1 MRRRAVV
8 PRVMYSDPVGAA
20 APSPVRWA
28 ARHLPG
34 ALCGPWGIGHRVVLS
49 GRARFG
55 HRDGISLSSRRAI
68 MVGLETASVLV
79 LSTGGPEAGNPECEE
94 AACA

>member
-1 MRRRAVV
+1 M
-8 PRVMYSDPVGAA
+8 
-20 APSPVRWA
+20 
-28 ARHLPG
+28 
-34 ALCGPWGIGHRVVLS
+34 VLS